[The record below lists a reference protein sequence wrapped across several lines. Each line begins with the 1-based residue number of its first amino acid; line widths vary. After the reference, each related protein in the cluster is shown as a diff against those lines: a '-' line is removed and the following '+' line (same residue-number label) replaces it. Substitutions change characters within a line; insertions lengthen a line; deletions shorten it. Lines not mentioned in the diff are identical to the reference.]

1 MRIKNLLLFWGLI
14 LIPLVLLILPPS
26 FFDKGQSVCLS
37 KVLLN
42 KECIGCGLTR
52 ATQHFIHL
60 DFQKAYSLNKL
71 VVIIVPV
78 FCYVW
83 LKQILVIFKKLKN

>member
-1 MRIKNLLLFWGLI
+1 MKLKNNLLFWGLI

-52 ATQHFIHL
+52 ATQHFIH
-60 DFQKAYSLNKL
+60 FEFYKALKFNKL
-71 VVIIVPV
+71 VVIVVPLAV
-78 FCYVW
+78 YIW
-83 LKQILVIFKKLKN
+83 TKQLVITYRKIKN